1 MKKERMRRI
10 KSTNVK
16 AVVAAMAL
24 GGLLF
29 AAAPAI
35 TAQAASGSELYCL
48 YNPVSGEYLYTIDA
62 TEKASLE
69 SAWIYEGVVCTMPS
83 SSGSATYRMYDPAST
98 KHLYTSDEAE
108 IAKLTSEGWQKEGIS
123 YFVDETRSA
132 PVYRLFNQKT
142 GDHAFGGD
150 VTAAKMEQK
159 GWTREGIA
167 YYSLSV
173 NDDFAYSDAST
184 SAAAGG
190 NTSVSATDTGSF
202 TYEEITR
209 AQEMVPLNDLAAMMG
224 IAHDTVD
231 TKFTLKHGADGYGVN
246 ENCTLTVTNPG
257 NATPDY
263 FYVCGYTADFVNW
276 CEVNRSVSPDENWV
290 YIINELLETGGINS
304 NDDANGNGN
313 YDDDI
318 VPAANLGIYFY
329 KVPVVAG
336 TPVSLCPQGCGTYLA
351 NAQATGRLH
360 AFYFGLI
367 DTTNYADDVYVKA
380 VSANGWWNLD
390 GNTIY

>member
-1 MKKERMRRI
+1 MNIQKMKAI
-10 KSTNVK
+10 AFS
-16 AVVAAMAL
+16 MAL
-24 GGLLF
+24 GGLAF
-29 AAAPAI
+29 ATSPM

-48 YNPVSGEYLYTIDA
+48 YNPVSGEYLYTIDPA
-62 TEKASLE
+62 EKASLE
-69 SAWIYEGVVCTMPS
+69 NAWIYEGVVCTMPS
-83 SSGSATYRMYDPAST
+83 VSGSATYRLYDPVST

-108 IAKLTSEGWQKEGIS
+108 ISKLTSEGWQKEGIS
-123 YFVDETRSA
+123 YFVDEAQSA
-132 PVYRLFNQKT
+132 PVYRLFNPKT

-150 VTAAKMEQK
+150 VTASKLEQN

-167 YYSLSV
+167 YFSLSV
-173 NDDFAYSDAST
+173 NDDFAYSDT
-184 SAAAGG
+184 SA
-190 NTSVSATDTGSF
+190 TSVTSAVSADTGAF
-202 TYEEITR
+202 TYEEIAR

-290 YIINELLETGGINS
+290 YIINELFETGGINS

-329 KVPVVAG
+329 KVPVAAG

-367 DTTNYADDVYVKA
+367 DATVNKSFGEQNEYANS

-390 GNTIY
+390 GETIY